1 MDSAGTGRRVC
12 RKVVD
17 ASHPR
22 SEAKEVLPSPGGGG
36 RLSAK
41 DQRLNY
47 FQLRGSHSLCQAGPL
62 DSAVVG

>member
-12 RKVVD
+12 RKAVD

-22 SEAKEVLPSPGGGG
+22 SEAKEVLPSPGGG

-47 FQLRGSHSLCQAGPL
+47 FQLRGPHSLCQAGPL